1 MKKKWKK
8 DAKILF
14 AVLVPAF
21 IFYLLECYTHNPFA
35 DIRQNLRLLNILFFE
50 LAALLLYCLIGR
62 LHIALFLET
71 IVCML
76 YGLVNY
82 FVFTFRSVPIMPWDL
97 LSVGTAAEVAGDF
110 SYTLTVRAGL
120 TLAGFLL
127 LGVLELL
134 FLKNRLQDTVA
145 RFYKGPLGSFIFR
158 LPAGILSLLL
168 LMGLVSLLHNETFV
182 EQKLYMYDKLFTP
195 AAMSKRDGTAL
206 AFLLELQYI
215 AVERP
220 EEYSKEKAVLFLQEG
235 ERNGAGLQ
243 TGWELPNII
252 VIMDEAFSD
261 LSVLGEL
268 TTNIPVMPYLDSL
281 RNGAENTVS
290 GMLHV
295 SVKGGNTANTEFEFL
310 TGHTMVFLPYGS
322 VPYQQYI
329 DDEQPS
335 LASYLADLGY
345 ETRAVHPYYASGW
358 ERETVYPLL
367 GFLETD
373 FSSAFKGAERL
384 RNYVSD
390 AAAFAHIIECYE
402 NKPSGTPLFLFEVTM
417 QNHSGYT
424 QAYDNLSEEVAAAD
438 CNSSVLNRY
447 LSLLRYT
454 DQAFEELIEYF
465 SAQEE
470 KTLIV
475 FFGDHQPANSV
486 VEPLLRLQGRTAGR
500 LSEAEEVKRYE
511 VPFIIWA
518 NYDIAEK
525 SGIETSVNYLGADVL
540 EAAGLPLPA
549 YQSCLEELRKQ
560 VPVLTAQYMVT
571 ADGYAG
577 APKGYAKWE
586 AADDEIERLLWEY
599 QVMQYYLLFDQ

>member
-1 MKKKWKK
+1 MKEQWKK
-8 DAKILF
+8 DVKVLF
-14 AVLVPAF
+14 AVLTPAL

-50 LAALLLYCLIGR
+50 LTAFFLYCLTGR

-71 IVCML
+71 MGFML
-76 YGLVNY
+76 YGLANY
-82 FVFTFRSVPIMPWDL
+82 FVLSFRSVPIMPWDL

-110 SYTLTVRAGL
+110 SYTLTARAAV

-134 FLKNRLQDTVA
+134 FLRNRLRDSVA
-145 RFYKGPLGSFIFR
+145 RFYKGPLGSYALR

-195 AAMSKRDGTAL
+195 AAMSRRDGTAL
-206 AFLLELQYI
+206 AFLLELQYM

-220 EEYSKEKAVLFLQEG
+220 QDYSEEKAAILLSKGETDTRNQGAMQEM
-235 ERNGAGLQ
+235 
-243 TGWELPNII
+243 PNII

-268 TTNIPVMPYLDSL
+268 TTNMPVTPFFDSL
-281 RNGAENTVS
+281 WKDGQNTVS

-310 TGHTMVFLPYGS
+310 TGHTMAFLPHGS

-329 DDEQPS
+329 NGEQPS
-335 LASYLADLGY
+335 LASYLAGLGY
-345 ETRAVHPYYASGW
+345 ETKAVHPYYASGW

-373 FSSAFKGAERL
+373 FSSAFKGADRL

-390 AAAFAHIIECYE
+390 AAAFSHIIDCYE
-402 NKPSGTPLFLFEVTM
+402 RKPSGTPLFLFEVTM
-417 QNHSGYT
+417 QNHAGYT
-424 QAYDNLSEEVAAAD
+424 QAYDNLIEEVTASD
-438 CNSSVLNRY
+438 CNSSILNRY

-454 DQAFEELIEYF
+454 DEALMELIGYF

-470 KTLIV
+470 KTLII

-486 VEPLLRLQGRTAGR
+486 VEPLLRLQGKTAWG
-500 LSEAEEVKRYE
+500 LSEEEEAKRYE

-518 NYDIAEK
+518 NYDILEER
-525 SGIETSVNYLGADVL
+525 GIETSVNYLGDRVL
-540 EAAGLPLPA
+540 MAAGLPLPA
-549 YQSCLEELRKQ
+549 YRSCLEKLRER
-560 VPVLTAQYMVT
+560 VPVLTARYMVT
-571 ADGYAG
+571 ADGYTG

-586 AADDEIERLLWEY
+586 AADEETKRLLLEY
-599 QVMQYYLLFDQ
+599 QIMQYYLLFDR